1 MELIKDILIK
11 FTMLIEPYNDKV
23 INSIQLCDFCFETYA
38 YQCDLLFE
46 SHVVVLIVGSP
57 TFRGTFKARSIS
69 IGSKIKIGLHE

>member
-46 SHVVVLIVGSP
+46 SHVIVLIVGSP
-57 TFRGTFKARSIS
+57 TFRGTFKAPNIS
-69 IGSKIKIGLHE
+69 IGSNI